1 MACLHMAAQG
11 GAGSDQDEEVASPA
25 RYITLWRLQVFYSG
39 VAAFF
44 FFSRRCWHAKK
55 PSGCLRYCLGRWGW
69 MLIELFGPLASNI
82 KLSEILRIGSYRAPD
97 MALPF
102 RLGCIRDW
110 ICDSCLQ
117 YTA

>member
-11 GAGSDQDEEVASPA
+11 GAGSDQGEEVGSPA
-25 RYITLWRLQVFYSG
+25 RYITVWRLQVFYSG
-39 VAAFF
+39 VDASF

-55 PSGCLRYCLGRWGW
+55 PSRCLRYCLGRWGW
-69 MLIELFGPLASNI
+69 MLIELFCLLTSNI
-82 KLSEILRIGSYRAPD
+82 KLSLTLCIGSYRAPD

-102 RLGCIRDW
+102 RLGCIGDG